1 MNRVSAPGYDLFK
14 LVVSLILAA
23 ILLLMLLRGCAA
35 TAAPSIT
42 ETSAVPNFT
51 ATSGELLA
59 PTETVSALPAT
70 DTVLPSTSEPTS
82 TEAASTSTPTPTP
95 VSDSSTPTVASD
107 GTPTTAPD
115 ATATAAV
122 TETPASEAGATPSSA
137 GESACNTRVPS
148 RLELGQQA
156 RVTQRLNM
164 RGEASIAAPILSTN
178 PTGTE
183 VEIIG
188 GPVCTPVGERAYL
201 WWQIR
206 LPDGAEGWSAE
217 MQLNEPSYLLEPIP

>member
-1 MNRVSAPGYDLFK
+1 MNRASTPGYDLFK

-23 ILLLMLLRGCAA
+23 ILLFMLLRGCA
-35 TAAPSIT
+35 TTPAAPSIT
-42 ETSAVPNFT
+42 GTSAAPN
-51 ATSGELLA
+51 L
-59 PTETVSALPAT
+59 PTETISAPSAT
-70 DTVLPSTSEPTS
+70 ETVVPPTSVSTSAPTLTPLS
-82 TEAASTSTPTPTP
+82 DSATPTGAP
-95 VSDSSTPTVASD
+95 DA
-107 GTPTTAPD
+107 TPTTALD
-115 ATATAAV
+115 ATATVAV
-122 TETPASEAGATPSSA
+122 TETATPEA

-148 RLELGQQA
+148 RLEIGRRA

-164 RGEASIAAPILSTN
+164 RDDASIAAPILSTN

-188 GPVCTPVGERAYL
+188 GPVCTPVGERAYF